1 MEAHIKNRKPK
12 TANRK
17 SNGWVLGAVILAGVA
32 VFLAYELLTVP
43 ELTSSKLSR
52 GLGWPLLRL
61 LFYMGI
67 GLLIGQVLESLN
79 WSARL
84 GAWANPILR
93 WGHLKAEC
101 GAAFTAAFFSGI
113 LANTMLMTLY
123 QEGKLSRRELI
134 CTYLINT
141 GLPVYLLHLP
151 TTFFI
156 ILPLTR
162 QAGLIYLGL
171 GLIAAVMR
179 SAVLLIYSRLRLPAA
194 GSGPGLALPQ
204 APGRKQGWQRDLW
217 PRFRRRFSRVVL
229 YTIPIYLLIF
239 LLTEKGFFLW
249 IREAAARWVAWGFL
263 PVEAAS
269 VVIFSVAAEFA
280 SGMAAAGALLDAGA
294 LTVPQTVIALML
306 GSMVATPIRALRHQL
321 PSHAGIFSPALG
333 TELLIMSQGLRIAS
347 LVAVVVPYGIWNW
360 Q

>member
-1 MEAHIKNRKPK
+1 
-12 TANRK
+12 
-17 SNGWVLGAVILAGVA
+17 LGIIILAGVA
-32 VFLAYELLTVP
+32 LFLAYELLTAP
-43 ELTSSKLSR
+43 GLSSQKLSR

-67 GLLIGQVLESLN
+67 GLLVGQMMESLN

-84 GAWANPILR
+84 GAWAGPVLR
-93 WGHLKAEC
+93 WGHLKAES
-101 GAAFTAAFFSGI
+101 GAAFTAAFFSVI

-123 QEGKLSRRELI
+123 QEGKLSRREMV
-134 CTYLINT
+134 CAYLFNT

-162 QAGLIYLGL
+162 RAGLIYLGL
-171 GLIAAVMR
+171 GLAAALLR
-179 SAVLLIYSRLRLPAA
+179 SGGLLVYSRWRFPAI
-194 GSGPGLALPQ
+194 SGYGTPPTTPVASAQ
-204 APGRKQGWQRDLW
+204 KPGRLRDLW

-229 YTIPIYLLIF
+229 YTIPIYVLIF
-239 LLTEKGFFLW
+239 VMTEKGFFLW
-249 IREAAARWVAWGFL
+249 LREAAARFVALSFL

-280 SGMAAAGALLDAGA
+280 SGMAAAGALMDAGA
-294 LTVPQTVIALML
+294 LTVPQTVVALML

-333 TELLIMSQGLRIAS
+333 TELLIMSQGLRILS
-347 LVAVVVPYGIWNW
+347 LIAVVIPYWVWGR
-360 Q
+360 